1 MFNPTLCTT
10 SALLDLLQWIQD
22 RHQYRIKCG
31 IRDGANYAADTKTET
46 IILYELSRR
55 GYPHFNRRATA

>member
-22 RHQYRIKCG
+22 RHQYRVKCR
-31 IRDGANYAADTKTET
+31 IRDGANYAADAKMET
-46 IILYELSRR
+46 LVLSELSRR
-55 GYPHFNRRATA
+55 GYPHFNRRTTA